1 MTFYT
6 LKYIEQNQ
14 NTSKTILYILI
25 AVAALTMIAFTV
37 LYLRHR
43 FDTRYRDLG
52 IIALLF
58 LLLFMGTQ
66 YEKYVQ
72 TNVVKSQSE
81 QIAPFI
87 KSVAKDH
94 NVPVSDVMVSSTTLQ
109 NGLIVRVDSKD
120 IDYQLELNDD
130 NNSYSLKQA
139 HVINHTVDVK
149 N

>member
-43 FDTRYRDLG
+43 FDTRYRDLW

-139 HVINHTVDVK
+139 HVINHTVDIK